1 MYEYEIQQIRS
12 TELIR
17 RADEERLARAAVR
30 GRRAARREAAQR
42 LRSGESHSYRLRRL
56 RPNRAA

>member
-1 MYEYEIQQIRS
+1 MYEYDLQQIRS
-12 TELIR
+12 AELIR

-42 LRSGESHSYRLRRL
+42 LPSGESHSRSLRRL
-56 RPNRAA
+56 RPTRAA